1 LSINGRRFDRGGP
14 PVQRTRVNH
23 LIRITPIRLIGPENE
38 QIGVIETHEA
48 MRMAQEA
55 GLDLVEIVP
64 DSRPP
69 VCKIMDYGKYKFEL
83 SQKQRKQRAASK
95 STEMKQIRLGR
106 SVKIDKHDIQIR
118 IDQARRFLMMGHK
131 VHVAQRFRG
140 REIAHRELGLEH
152 LREVAR
158 QLGDIGKVEQTPRW
172 MGKEASIIIAPDKP
186 KVEALKRKLEK
197 ERAERAQKE
206 GKTEAQIE
214 AEERARVEAEEAKL
228 AAQEAEEDAADEDDD
243 GDVPADVL
251 AERGM
256 R

>member
-1 LSINGRRFDRGGP
+1 
-14 PVQRTRVNH
+14 
-23 LIRITPIRLIGPENE
+23 
-38 QIGVIETHEA
+38 
-48 MRMAQEA
+48 MAQDA

-118 IDQARRFLMMGHK
+118 IDQARRFLMAGHK

-197 ERAERAQKE
+197 ERAERAVKE
-206 GKTEAQIE
+206 GKTEAQLE
-214 AEERARVEAEEAKL
+214 AEEKARIEAEEAKL
-228 AAQEAEEDAADEDDD
+228 EAADAQDQDDD
-243 GDVPADVL
+243 EGEETGDLSPAEM